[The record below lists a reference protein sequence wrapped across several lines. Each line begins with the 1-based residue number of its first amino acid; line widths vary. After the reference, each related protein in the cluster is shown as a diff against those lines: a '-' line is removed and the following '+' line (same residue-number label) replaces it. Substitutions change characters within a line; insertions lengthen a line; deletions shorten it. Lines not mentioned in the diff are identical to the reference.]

1 MASLPRTSRNSRSIW
16 ICLDLTGTRLR
27 YPLDCTD
34 DILLLDCD
42 GERMYSHFPG
52 NDISN
57 EPQYAIYQSSID
69 YQTAAY
75 GPYAASATGGNDLA
89 RDFLAGVA
97 AMYSTPLYKNIPGR
111 PVQYA
116 STILACLAFLV
127 TIPIYI
133 VYWKGPE
140 IRAKSKFAQSLD
152 KSRTERTEKRR
163 KSSIVGVGEKEHRE
177 RV

>member
-1 MASLPRTSRNSRSIW
+1 MDIIRAKLWN
-16 ICLDLTGTRLR
+16 
-27 YPLDCTD
+27 PLDSTD
-34 DILLLDCD
+34 DFLHVDRHGKCKFKCIYINFHIADD
-42 GERMYSHFPG
+42 A
-52 NDISN
+52 
-57 EPQYAIYQSSID
+57 PQYAIYQSSID

-89 RDFLAGVA
+89 RDFMAGVA

-116 STILACLAFLV
+116 STILACLAFMV

-152 KSRTERTEKRR
+152 KSRHERTEKRR
-163 KSSIVGVGEKEHRE
+163 KSSLAALEAGPHAEKKRKEHRE